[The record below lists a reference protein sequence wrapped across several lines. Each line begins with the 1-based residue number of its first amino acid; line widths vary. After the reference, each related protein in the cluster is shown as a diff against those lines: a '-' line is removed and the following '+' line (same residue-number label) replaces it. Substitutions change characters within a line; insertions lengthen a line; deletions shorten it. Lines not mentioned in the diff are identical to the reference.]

1 MSEKDVQGYGR
12 GCFQNDTPKRKM
24 KGLKRDPREP
34 QPSELVSRSIF
45 QT

>member
-1 MSEKDVQGYGR
+1 MTEKDVQGYGR
-12 GCFQNDTPKRKM
+12 GCFQNDKPNLNM

-34 QPSELVSRSIF
+34 QTSEPVSRSIF